1 MIGIPL
7 RLHYILALFPFFRS
21 KEEKKAEKEKND
33 AIAKEYGICVID
45 GHEEKVGNFRIEP
58 PGRLMDE

>member
-1 MIGIPL
+1 L
-7 RLHYILALFPFFRS
+7 SYQNKLHLDQSFYTLLLRS

-58 PGRLMDE
+58 PGK